1 MDTDVIIVG
10 AGPTGLM
17 LACELRLAGV
27 GALVLERLPQIRDI
41 PKAGGLSGQILELL
55 RYRGE
60 LERFEAASTAPRP
73 ASGRFPWGGMHVD
86 FTQLADPPMEAL
98 PLPQP
103 LLERVL
109 DEFARELGAEIRHGQ
124 EVVGLSQDD
133 ATVSADVRGPH
144 GPDRVTA
151 RYLVGCDGASS
162 RVRDLAGI
170 PFPGITYPEVQRLA
184 LVTVPES
191 VTVLENGDID
201 VAGVGRIS
209 FGFTRTERG
218 EFALGSTNPAL
229 MGLYT
234 SEEEAVAYDDD
245 EPMTVTELRDSI
257 RRVLGVDLP
266 LGEPTR
272 LTRFTFHARQVE
284 RYRDGR
290 ILMAGDAAHLFPS
303 PGVALGAGLL
313 DSVNLGWKLADDIH
327 GWAPAGLL
335 DTYHDERR
343 LAAARNMLHAQAQI
357 AIRRGHDPAAIAL
370 RELFQELLVDEQPL
384 RRIGALMAGSDV
396 RYPFPGHDHH
406 ALIGT
411 FAPDL
416 ALHTD
421 RGATSVAELMHS
433 ARPILLDLADRPDL
447 RETARGLAASHRHPH
462 RRDRS
467 PTSRR
472 PPDPPGRPHRLG
484 RDHRR
489 THRHRR
495 ARAARSALQLVR
507 HALENDSA
515 HHRSALLIGRPN
527 IVRSAHPVG
536 CNHSNPRDP
545 TIFASCRCIRGR
557 PHPRPRPSWAIF
569 GSGSVSRVPTDT
581 RIASRIPQ
589 VGCCAEASGFLVGPP
604 VFKTGVGAKAP
615 RRVRFPSASAINAA
629 ISANVRRLGGSR
641 RRPRSHRQ
649 RLWTHPWTLPT

>member
-1 MDTDVIIVG
+1 MDADVIIVG

-17 LACELRLAGV
+17 LACELCRAGV
-27 GALVLERLPQIRDI
+27 RPLVLERQPEIRDI

-73 ASGRFPWGGMHVD
+73 ASGAFPWGGMHID
-86 FTQLADPPMEAL
+86 FTQLEDPPMEAL

-103 LLERVL
+103 QLERVL
-109 DEFARELGAEIRHGQ
+109 DDFARELGAEIRRGQ
-124 EVVGLSQDD
+124 EVVGLNQDD
-133 ATVSADVRGPH
+133 AAVTADVHGPD

-151 RYLVGCDGASS
+151 GYLVGCDGASS

-201 VAGVGRIS
+201 VAGLGRIS

-218 EFALGSTNPAL
+218 EFALGSTNPGL

-245 EPMTVTELRDSI
+245 DPMTVTELRDSI

-272 LTRFTFHARQVE
+272 LTRFTFHAREVE

-313 DSVNLGWKLADDIH
+313 DSVNLGWKLAADVQ
-327 GWAPAGLL
+327 GWAPTGLL
-335 DTYHDERR
+335 DTYHDERQ

-357 AIRRGHDPAAIAL
+357 AIRRGHDPAAVAL

-384 RRIGALMAGSDV
+384 RRLGGLMAGSDV
-396 RYPFPGHDHH
+396 RYPFPGHEHH

-416 ALHTD
+416 AMHTD
-421 RGATSVAELMHS
+421 QGMTSVAELMHA
-433 ARPILLDLADRPDL
+433 ARPIFLEIAQRPDL
-447 RETARGLAASHRHPH
+447 REIAGDWQHRVDIHTAGTE
-462 RRDRS
+462 DR
-467 PTSRR
+467 PA
-472 PPDPPGRPHRLG
+472 D
-484 RDHRR
+484 
-489 THRHRR
+489 
-495 ARAARSALQLVR
+495 
-507 HALENDSA
+507 
-515 HHRSALLIGRPN
+515 ALLIRPDVH
-527 IVRSAHPVG
+527 IAWAA
-536 CNHSNPRDP
+536 
-545 TIFASCRCIRGR
+545 TIDE
-557 PHPRPRPSWAIF
+557 
-569 GSGSVSRVPTDT
+569 PTDT
-581 RIASRIPQ
+581 A
-589 VGCCAEASGFLVGPP
+589 
-604 VFKTGVGAKAP
+604 AP
-615 RRVRFPSASAINAA
+615 ALRDALSVWFGTPARATAPIND
-629 ISANVRRLGGSR
+629 
-641 RRPRSHRQ
+641 RP
-649 RLWTHPWTLPT
+649 